1 MYDLIN
7 AFVDQSSS
15 TMCNDLKS
23 FVGAIFYKFVT
34 NDFKI
39 KCMPSFIK
47 WKALGEAIGTV

>member
-1 MYDLIN
+1 M
-7 AFVDQSSS
+7 F
-15 TMCNDLKS
+15 NDLKS